1 MTDMAQ
7 RVAVPDDLD
16 APGLPEAPDYV
27 DAYTASVPG
36 AAGRTAREWTD
47 AVLGA
52 APDALLPAVR
62 TAQRAMG
69 LRLLPPRAPNLALGW
84 AVLDDR
90 PDQVVLGVEGL
101 LFTPRVVV
109 SVRHEA
115 LLITTFLR
123 IPGAFGRAVWAV
135 GSPLHRATARSLAT
149 VAEQIDA
156 P

>member
-1 MTDMAQ
+1 MTGMAQ

-27 DAYTASVPG
+27 DAYAASVPG
-36 AAGRTAREWTD
+36 AADRTARQWAD
-47 AVLGA
+47 LVLGG
-52 APDALLPAVR
+52 APTALLPAIR
-62 TAQRAMG
+62 LAQRAMG
-69 LRLLPPRAPNLALGW
+69 LRLVEARPPNLALGW

-109 SVRHEA
+109 SVRHES

-123 IPGAFGRAVWAV
+123 IPGALGRTVWAV
-135 GSPLHRATARSLAT
+135 GSPLHRATARSLAA
-149 VAEQIDA
+149 VAERTA
-156 P
+156 TP